1 LDGAAALTAA
11 QQLVQQLIKISRSG
25 SGGACKMNLTLLSLH
40 FHSSHSLSFIW
51 VMPCSQRC
59 AMLCHAVLRP
69 QGSSETAAESLLTLD
84 DAAALTAA
92 EQMVQQ
98 LVNLARSS
106 SDNGNGNSSGDGDAA
121 AAAAAKEKGGSE
133 AAAGSA
139 MEVDVPPQQQQ
150 QQQEPAVGSKEHQ
163 LLLGRRLLQVRHT
176 GCLSL
181 CEISLAT

>member
-1 LDGAAALTAA
+1 
-11 QQLVQQLIKISRSG
+11 
-25 SGGACKMNLTLLSLH
+25 
-40 FHSSHSLSFIW
+40 
-51 VMPCSQRC
+51 
-59 AMLCHAVLRP
+59 
-69 QGSSETAAESLLTLD
+69 LD

-121 AAAAAKEKGGSE
+121 AAAAAKEKDGSE

-176 GCLSL
+176 GCISL
-181 CEISLAT
+181 CETSLAACMKFFALTSGEMALGRVWVCHMSCSVCLDAWKPHRPPGSTPSVFLEYSL